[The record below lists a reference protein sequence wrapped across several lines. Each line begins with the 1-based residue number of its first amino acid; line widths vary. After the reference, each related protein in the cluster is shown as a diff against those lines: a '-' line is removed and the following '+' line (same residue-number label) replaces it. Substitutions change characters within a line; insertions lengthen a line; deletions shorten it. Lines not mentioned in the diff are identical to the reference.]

1 MNEQSFQMLW
11 VTKIIYDSYKKIE
24 KTDSLINTPITPPAY
39 SLLLLLI
46 IYNQCYMMIN
56 KFVNDFIKLL
66 KHENL
71 FIKRIIVFQMKRHF
85 DFKHSWKF
93 RRNIYIRFSNQ
104 SNESVKLKFVLYSH
118 SYFTDF
124 FLNPPGCWVSQKSSG
139 KKKEKRKEERETWII
154 LLVENNFY
162 IYISLRQQKSS
173 LHNFCDYK

>member
-71 FIKRIIVFQMKRHF
+71 FIKHII
-85 DFKHSWKF
+85 DFS
-93 RRNIYIRFSNQ
+93 
-104 SNESVKLKFVLYSH
+104 
-118 SYFTDF
+118 D
-124 FLNPPGCWVSQKSSG
+124 
-139 KKKEKRKEERETWII
+139 EKTCR
-154 LLVENNFY
+154 L
-162 IYISLRQQKSS
+162 
-173 LHNFCDYK
+173 